1 MAGARRTAL
10 TTRMT
15 LLVVVICVLILT
27 LAYPLRLY
35 LQQQSQLN
43 GLAAQ
48 NADQHKRVEALK
60 TAVAGYDDP
69 EWTRDEARTRLHF
82 TQPGETVYLASAA
95 AAVPSSPVPT
105 PGAAAAEAP
114 WFSRLWSD
122 TVGAGAPSAGI
133 APGAGQAASRQPV
146 TAPSPSATPR

>member
-1 MAGARRTAL
+1 
-10 TTRMT
+10 MT

-27 LAYPLRLY
+27 LAYPWRLY

-43 GLAAQ
+43 ELAAQ
-48 NADQHKRVEALK
+48 NVDQRKRVEALK

-82 TQPGETVYLASAA
+82 TQPGETVYLVS
-95 AAVPSSPVPT
+95 AAVPTSAAPA
-105 PGAAAAEAP
+105 PGAAATEAP

-122 TVGAGAPSAGI
+122 TVGAGQSSVGTQ
-133 APGAGQAASRQPV
+133 PGGGQAASRPSV
-146 TAPSPSATPR
+146 TTPTPSATPR